1 MTTSTST
8 QEIASLVDITRVHA
22 MARPEQ
28 VALTF
33 EGRDTTWAQ
42 WEQLSDKLANAMA
55 RDGLAPGSRAGYLG
69 KNTDRF
75 LHAFFGAAR
84 AGVVFVPL
92 NWRLSVPELS
102 FILDDSECEMLFLT
116 ADYVGLLGELLK
128 ACPRIRTVVC
138 IDAATESTIDFD
150 TWVGSALEANSQASS
165 RPEDVVLQ
173 LYTSGT
179 TGLPKG
185 TLLTNRNLISA
196 AALSA
201 TTVLGSWGAD
211 EVSVL
216 PLPLFHAGGIVYG
229 LNGPYG
235 GGTTIVVREPNPTL
249 IIRAMRE
256 APSPVTRL
264 GVVPAVLQMILD
276 HPEFRRSDFS
286 SVRTLTYGGSPIP
299 PSVLRRAIQEIGPVL
314 LQLFGMT
321 ETSTIGTALL
331 PQDHDADNAARL
343 LSCGRPLPGVEVR
356 IIDPDG
362 RQAATLESGE
372 ILIRSAT
379 VMQGYWKREEAT
391 AQALRDHWYH
401 TGDVG
406 YFDEQGYLY
415 IQDRLKDMIVSG
427 GENIYP
433 AEVERVL
440 TEHPGIAD
448 AAVIGVPD
456 PKWGEAVKAIVV
468 RRAGLSAEGSDIL
481 AFTRER
487 LAGYKCPKS
496 IDFVESLPRNATGKL
511 LKRVLREPYWAGE
524 SRKVG

>member
-1 MTTSTST
+1 MTTDTST
-8 QEIASLVDITRVHA
+8 QEINSLVDITRVHA
-22 MARPEQ
+22 MARPHQ

-33 EGRDTTWAQ
+33 EGRETTWAE
-42 WEQLSDKLANAMA
+42 WEQLSNKVANAMA
-55 RDGLAPGSRAGYLG
+55 RDGLTPGSRAGYLG

-92 NWRLSVPELS
+92 NWRLSIPELS
-102 FILDDSECEMLFLT
+102 FILDDSECQMLFVT
-116 ADYVGLLGELLK
+116 SDYVGLLGDLLK
-128 ACPRIRTVVC
+128 ACPRIRNVVC
-138 IDAATESTIDFD
+138 VEAPAEATIDFD
-150 TWVGSALEANSQASS
+150 AWVGNALEAGPISS
-165 RPEDVVLQ
+165 RADDVVLQ

-185 TLLTNRNLISA
+185 AQLTNRNLISA

-201 TTVLGSWGAD
+201 TAILGSWGVD

-216 PLPLFHAGGIVYG
+216 PLPLFHAGGIAYG
-229 LNGPYG
+229 LNGPYA
-235 GGTTIVVREPNPTL
+235 GGTTIVVREPNPAL

-286 SVRTLTYGGSPIP
+286 SIRTLTYGGSPIP

-331 PQDHDADNAARL
+331 PSDHDADNPARL
-343 LSCGRPLPGVEVR
+343 LSCGRPLPGVDVR
-356 IIDPDG
+356 IIHPGG

-379 VMQGYWKREEAT
+379 VMQGYWKRDEAT
-391 AQALRDHWYH
+391 AQALQDHWYH

-456 PKWGEAVKAIVV
+456 SKWGEAVKAIVV
-468 RRAGLSAEGSDIL
+468 RRPGASPDASGIL

-511 LKRVLREPYWAGE
+511 LKRVLREPFWAGE
-524 SRKVG
+524 ARRVA